1 MRANKRVL
9 QKLVD
14 LKFGYKVGGGF
25 LSILILTGIVGTVG
39 LLAITNLSSRFDVSG
54 DATHVSSLLEKTS
67 LNRETFLTTQD
78 PAAAEETN
86 VSLNELDTALD
97 HLRTEVADDA
107 TSVSQVDQ
115 AKTAIGEFRST
126 FGAVSDQT
134 SAQKESLQ
142 TLLQSTDSL
151 LAQASKIEDILHVA
165 EKDVRTSVVKANE
178 DLDANNQLAR
188 TIFSLQEE
196 AFNVQLI
203 YLKARGNLSG
213 STLEKALTITG
224 NIAPDAKTLSYK
236 KIPGI
241 ESKSLKQL
249 AKHAKNLDKL
259 LAKMGGD
266 LDFNEAFEVKTNAG
280 KEIENLIASAK
291 DIRAQTIIA
300 VTKSKSAAMNAK
312 TRLKV
317 IEEVAP
323 NAVALSRLALAAR
336 AETLN
341 FFGGFGGE
349 DIKVLQEQIAA
360 LLELEEHLAEAAK
373 VLPEAAEIIGE
384 IPVAIVTFDKS
395 FKDMHT
401 TRNELNEQKAML
413 ASLTKTV
420 NTQIESIANRQA
432 QLAQDAGSSALAQ
445 ISLTLV
451 LVAVVGVVV
460 AIALNLA
467 ITKPIQGMT
476 RVMSA
481 LANGDNDVTIAG
493 TERGDE
499 IGDMSRTVQVF
510 RDNAL
515 ERARLQEE
523 STRDE
528 RARLERQE
536 RIDGMIAAFRST
548 AEDVIGAVGQTAE
561 GLDETANALTGIAR
575 ESSEH
580 AATTLT
586 SSDEAT
592 QNVQTVASAA
602 EELAASIGEISRQV
616 AQTTEVVGRATE
628 GTRETNRKVEGLA
641 ESAAKIGEV
650 VTLIQAIAEQT
661 NLLALNATIEAAR
674 AGEAGKGFAVVA
686 SEVKEL
692 ATQTSKATEEIS
704 AQISSIQSATQESA
718 QAIGEITEIMEEVD
732 NYTATIAAAVEQQ
745 GSATTEIS
753 QNVQKA
759 AEGTTYVSSAMS
771 QLSQAVDQT
780 SSSADM
786 VLSASGELAEKTGH
800 LKSEVDQFLAN
811 VAAA

>member
-1 MRANKRVL
+1 MVKILQTLNNLRIGYKISGGFTAVLLLTALVGGVGAISVSGLANRFESADQATQAMMRLQEVTTNREAYLSDKTPALAEGTQTAIAALNTSLEGLKGELSADASSQAGVNEAIEAVIGFNDTFADVTAAITEQQELNEKLSYSIANLSAIANGIASSANKIRKEASADSKAAQEAQTDANNLGQVASKVQEDTLLIEKSFKAAGTSNSGEDMKKALAIAESLVPATAKMEKTQIPGIDHKKIKDLSAQSAELADKLNKLISTTDFMEIFSFKKAAEDAMATVAVTAQALRENTYKVL
-9 QKLVD
+9 ENVEAQTEEANKKLGEADFLLSSAAELRSAALEVKAATATFVGQSGFSGASTVHQNLED
-14 LKFGYKVGGGF
+14 LKFIEGELALGAAKF
-25 LSILILTGIVGTVG
+25 DAIAKKLS
-39 LLAITNLSSRFDVSG
+39 A
-54 DATHVSSLLEKTS
+54 
-67 LNRETFLTTQD
+67 
-78 PAAAEETN
+78 
-86 VSLNELDTALD
+86 
-97 HLRTEVADDA
+97 
-107 TSVSQVDQ
+107 
-115 AKTAIGEFRST
+115 AKTAITSFETAFSSME
-126 FGAVSDQT
+126 VSKIDTAKRLDILQVLAEDVSGMISKIASEQ
-134 SAQKESLQ
+134 SAQAKAS
-142 TLLQSTDSL
+142 STQA
-151 LAQASKIEDILHVA
+151 LAIIGA
-165 EKDVRTSVVKANE
+165 
-178 DLDANNQLAR
+178 
-188 TIFSLQEE
+188 
-196 AFNVQLI
+196 
-203 YLKARGNLSG
+203 
-213 STLEKALTITG
+213 AL
-224 NIAPDAKTLSYK
+224 
-236 KIPGI
+236 
-241 ESKSLKQL
+241 
-249 AKHAKNLDKL
+249 
-259 LAKMGGD
+259 
-266 LDFNEAFEVKTNAG
+266 
-280 KEIENLIASAK
+280 
-291 DIRAQTIIA
+291 
-300 VTKSKSAAMNAK
+300 
-312 TRLKV
+312 
-317 IEEVAP
+317 
-323 NAVALSRLALAAR
+323 AVAAVLGIVLAMS
-336 AETLN
+336 LN
-341 FFGGFGGE
+341 FM
-349 DIKVLQEQIAA
+349 V
-360 LLELEEHLAEAAK
+360 
-373 VLPEAAEIIGE
+373 
-384 IPVAIVTFDKS
+384 
-395 FKDMHT
+395 
-401 TRNELNEQKAML
+401 
-413 ASLTKTV
+413 
-420 NTQIESIANRQA
+420 
-432 QLAQDAGSSALAQ
+432 
-445 ISLTLV
+445 
-451 LVAVVGVVV
+451 
-460 AIALNLA
+460 
-467 ITKPIQGMT
+467 TKPIQGMT